1 MFELNDSHC
10 LLRCVMFKS
19 IEYPIKII
27 VQGQLTILEY
37 DLVSE
42 VIKIEF
48 FIHVLNNHDE
58 YTSKTLAKTI
68 ES

>member
-1 MFELNDSHC
+1 
-10 LLRCVMFKS
+10 MFKS